1 MLSIAS
7 YRTRLPIAARCLA
20 LAMCLIST
28 TSFSADGL
36 DGLIVQLR
44 DLQHSLRGGRSVE
57 TPAFKRLLSQ
67 SVSQAALVGPELE
80 SSEFAALLRVEL
92 EQVQQ
97 LIRVAQ
103 TSPDST
109 DSLIRLS
116 ERKLGFLV
124 QSISDYQ
131 LEVSQQ
137 VTTTDTVA
145 ITATSG
151 ARDAE
156 FAQQS
161 VQNRLLQAPMRLL
174 ASAKSVAS
182 DFFHEHANKA
192 TFARWWNRFLESGI
206 WMWMIGI
213 LAGLGVLGL
222 FGSRRSNNQ
231 QQVQKTLD
239 SLPDAVAIYD
249 ASGQLKSVNRKLLK
263 MLPLE
268 TTPQALTDTTSSD
281 LYAQLSPDN
290 LAIEKARNRARE
302 SLENPDSTLNFE
314 LPSYGRTSLLIK
326 ERLTDDGGTAITVH
340 GTDKQ
345 RVAQQTDPLTAL
357 PTRNHLLTELAQRCS
372 RTKDQLALIVVD
384 LRGFRQ
390 INDSYGSA
398 GGDELLKQTAICLQ
412 HCMPE
417 EAMIARTAGD
427 EFAVLV
433 ELDDRDA
440 IERRVQGFLATL
452 RCGLRVQSMNLPVRA
467 CIGIAY
473 APQHGNTVSSL
484 LKCADSACAQAKRLG
499 NNSFMV
505 YSSEQQLA
513 AKRRHQL
520 EVGLLQA
527 IRKNELSLQYQP
539 QIDIKTRMTCGME
552 ALLRWES
559 EELGRVSPA
568 EFIHVAEQTGIISRL
583 GMWVLRQAISDYHR
597 LAQFGTSPTTLSVNL
612 SRKQFGSGRIV
623 EDISKLLDQTGFD
636 PSKLC
641 LEITET
647 ALFND
652 SSRLRTLLHQLTDLG
667 MKLAI
672 DDFGVGYS
680 SLLELR
686 DFPISEVK
694 IDRAFVMDVT
704 TNSNSQEIIRAI
716 VSIAESIGAEVVAE
730 GIENQEQFDL
740 IAELGCHRAQGFYLC
755 EPMPVTT
762 FPDVVLGA

>member
-1 MLSIAS
+1 MHSFFARI
-7 YRTRLPIAARCLA
+7 RLPIAAMMLTLSMGLLTA
-20 LAMCLIST
+20 PAT
-28 TSFSADGL
+28 AADGL
-36 DGLIVQLR
+36 EALSVQLR
-44 DLQHSLRGGRSVE
+44 DIQHGLRSGLSVE
-57 TPAFKRLLSQ
+57 SPAFKSLLSAALSQ
-67 SVSQAALVGPELE
+67 SEAVGSGLQ
-80 SSEFAALLRVEL
+80 STEFAALLRIEL
-92 EQVQQ
+92 EQVGQ

-103 TSPDST
+103 SDTESKA
-109 DSLIRLS
+109 SLIRLS
-116 ERKLGFLV
+116 ERKLGFLL
-124 QSISDYQ
+124 QSISDY
-131 LEVSQQ
+131 
-137 VTTTDTVA
+137 
-145 ITATSG
+145 
-151 ARDAE
+151 RAE
-156 FAQQS
+156 
-161 VQNRLLQAPMRLL
+161 L
-174 ASAKSVAS
+174 ASISTPDPVPPDTAFDGNSTLDPVAWLQQLKNPLPMLSALPEIASGWLPERDQWSEWFMALSEPSVWG
-182 DFFHEHANKA
+182 
-192 TFARWWNRFLESGI
+192 T
-206 WMWMIGI
+206 
-213 LAGLGVLGL
+213 VLGGCL
-222 FGSRRSNNQ
+222 VVLMMLWWSSRRSHQ
-231 QQVQKTLD
+231 ASDLQKTLD
-239 SLPDAVAIYD
+239 SLPDAVALYD
-249 ASGQLKSVNRKLLK
+249 ASGQLQTINRKLLK

-268 TTPQALTDTTSSD
+268 TTPQALTETTSSD

-290 LAIEKARNRARE
+290 LAIEKARNRARDN
-302 SLENPDSTLNFE
+302 LDDPNATLNFE

-326 ERLTDDGGTAITVH
+326 ERLTEDGGTAITVH

-357 PTRNHLLTELAQRCS
+357 PTRNHLLNELAQRCS

-390 INDSYGSA
+390 INDSYGSS

-433 ELDDRDA
+433 ELDDRDG

-473 APQHGNTVSSL
+473 APEHGNTVSSL

-539 QIDIKTRMTCGME
+539 QIDIKSRMTCGME
-552 ALLRWES
+552 ALLRWQS

-694 IDRAFVMDVT
+694 IDRAFVMDVA
-704 TNSNSQEIIRAI
+704 TNPNSQEIIRAI
-716 VSIAESIGAEVVAE
+716 VGIAESIGAEVVAE

-740 IAELGCHRAQGFYLC
+740 IADLGCHRAQGYYLC